1 MGCNMARLIGVR
13 AGMPYSVPAET
24 INRFCSSGLQAIS
37 TEAHNIMTGCMD
49 VAIAGGVE
57 TMTRAS
63 TTFPLE
69 FQNKW
74 LLEHDPTLY
83 LLMGY
88 TAENVARRYGISRE
102 RIDAF
107 SAESHRRAAAA
118 HNQRHDQHHYIGSPL
133 TQTSASAPTPR
144 RRCWQD

>member
-1 MGCNMARLIGVR
+1 
-13 AGMPYSVPAET
+13 MPYSVPAET

-49 VAIAGGVE
+49 AAIAGGVE

-102 RIDAF
+102 QIDAF
-107 SAESHRRAAAA
+107 PPRAIAAPPQPAPPESSGRRL
-118 HNQRHDQHHYIGSPL
+118 SP
-133 TQTSASAPTPR
+133 SMP
-144 RRCWQD
+144 